1 MFNTTAD
8 VDHLIEAIRH
18 RDVPVAS
25 QARTTALSKLA

>member
-25 QARTTALSKLA
+25 QARTIALSKLA